1 LSLVE
6 LVVHVKV
13 VEEELVVT
21 ALLLALR
28 VAVLLQSLP

>member
-1 LSLVE
+1 LLVV
-6 LVVHVKV
+6 LAVHVKV
-13 VEEELVVT
+13 AAAELVVT